1 MRRVRRKGTRGLVY
15 SRARWHRWSG
25 MKKLAS
31 LAWLVLGCGSLL
43 MACHPQVKQVSSDT
57 RGSRKGSPPLCF
69 DYRGEAQAT
78 DTAGVSNIWAF
89 LNNTC
94 SYNVDCVI
102 YDDVTEQEHP
112 IGVQAYK
119 QLRFLIAASVPANRV
134 KLKLECTWDP

>member
-1 MRRVRRKGTRGLVY
+1 MASSL
-15 SRARWHRWSG
+15 G
-25 MKKLAS
+25 MKSLAS
-31 LAWLVLGCGSLL
+31 LAWLVFGCGSLVV
-43 MACHPQVKQVSSDT
+43 ACHPPVKQVSSDAGKGT
-57 RGSRKGSPPLCF
+57 RQGSPPLCF

-78 DTAGVSNIWAF
+78 DKAGVSNIWAY

-119 QLRFLIAASVPANRV
+119 QLRFLLAASVPANRV
-134 KLKLECTWDP
+134 KLKLQCSWSP

>member
-1 MRRVRRKGTRGLVY
+1 M
-15 SRARWHRWSG
+15 S
-25 MKKLAS
+25 S
-31 LAWLVLGCGSLL
+31 LARMKTFALLACLILGSGSVLV
-43 MACHPQVKQVSSDT
+43 ACHPQVKQVSSETGKGT
-57 RGSRKGSPPLCF
+57 RQGSPPLCF

-78 DTAGVSNIWAF
+78 DKAGVSNIWAF

-119 QLRFLIAASVPANRV
+119 QLRFLLAASVPANRV
-134 KLKLECTWDP
+134 KLKLECNWTP

>member
-1 MRRVRRKGTRGLVY
+1 MASFFRMKTL
-15 SRARWHRWSG
+15 AR
-25 MKKLAS
+25 

-43 MACHPQVKQVSSDT
+43 VACHSPVKQVST
-57 RGSRKGSPPLCF
+57 GAGSRQGSPPLCF

-78 DTAGVSNIWAF
+78 DKAGVSNIWAF

-94 SYNVDCVI
+94 SYEVNCVI

-119 QLRFLIAASVPANRV
+119 QLRFLLAAGVPASRV
-134 KLKLECTWDP
+134 KLKLECNWSP

>member
-1 MRRVRRKGTRGLVY
+1 MAPFFGMKSYASLTWLVFGCVSLLVGCHPPVKQVGSDVGKGTR
-15 SRARWHRWSG
+15 
-25 MKKLAS
+25 
-31 LAWLVLGCGSLL
+31 
-43 MACHPQVKQVSSDT
+43 Q
-57 RGSRKGSPPLCF
+57 GSPPLCF

-78 DTAGVSNIWAF
+78 DKAGVSNIWAY

-119 QLRFLIAASVPANRV
+119 QLRFLLATSVPANRV
-134 KLKLECTWDP
+134 KLKLECSWSP

>member
-1 MRRVRRKGTRGLVY
+1 MKRFGL
-15 SRARWHRWSG
+15 
-25 MKKLAS
+25 LAVM
-31 LAWLVLGCGSLL
+31 AFGCGSLL
-43 MACHPQVKQVSSDT
+43 VACHPPVKQVSSDAGKGT
-57 RGSRKGSPPLCF
+57 RQGSPPLCF

-78 DTAGVSNIWAF
+78 DKAGVSNIWAY

-119 QLRFLIAASVPANRV
+119 QLRFLLAASVPANRV
-134 KLKLECTWDP
+134 KLKLECSWSP